1 MLRFSRRETIALA
14 AGSAVLV
21 KPALAAIVP
30 SLDAVVPSLDAIV
43 PDLDVAV
50 PDSDVVVPD
59 SDVVVPSSDAGAPPL
74 PIIAPFVQENADV
87 RDRRFGQGL
96 SADYR
101 AILPLGEQNKRV
113 WLDTKAAADGTG
125 KTAAS
130 PFKTEAKAYAAL
142 VGGDHLMIAGGS
154 ILTTPLGELKT
165 LSGRNSGTPTV
176 IQSYDRAAPTNEA
189 RYGLLTHNV
198 IYRSATPFVRA
209 TSSAAA
215 SFIAIRGMFFDHSNV
230 PDMLYVFT
238 SGVNWLLIEQ
248 CVFLGAQLA
257 LNSANGTTVHVL
269 RQVGFQGQWS
279 VSGKAQGI
287 FTASNFDTIIEDCTF
302 HHCGWK
308 MGAARGDA
316 PTVGGATMFSHG
328 LYAAVQSGGILRRC
342 VFVDPAANG
351 AQLRGNWHSHDNVFI
366 SCPLALLH
374 GGGTTYAL
382 DAPSGVM
389 ALAYRNVI
397 TVGEDINPTLP
408 RGYGITVA
416 NTRAGSV
423 VEQNLIVGPR
433 KKVSDAITA
442 IAQSG
447 AGYEPNLTRITIRRN
462 TIAWTQGGFV
472 GDGASRVFVAESANI
487 VPSDKVTFADPTF
500 DGLTMASLCG
510 FATISAFGSVMAN
523 NPVPA
528 WAMGLINNARFAYA
542 PLGLTAQAGAL
553 FEGAMLPNGSWNI
566 G

>member
-1 MLRFSRRETIALA
+1 MMKTSRREMMSLA
-14 AGSAVLV
+14 AAGILLP
-21 KPALAAIVP
+21 KPAL
-30 SLDAVVPSLDAIV
+30 
-43 PDLDVAV
+43 
-50 PDSDVVVPD
+50 
-59 SDVVVPSSDAGAPPL
+59 GALPPL
-74 PIIAPFVQENADV
+74 PLVAAYAQEAWDV

-101 AILPLGEQNKRV
+101 AILPLGAQNKRV

-130 PFKTEAKAYAAL
+130 PFKSEAKAYAAL
-142 VGGDHLMIAGGS
+142 VGGDQLMIASGS
-154 ILTTPLGELKT
+154 VITTPLGELKT

-176 IQSYDRAAPTNEA
+176 IQSYDRTAPTNET
-189 RYGLLTHNV
+189 RYGLLTNSV
-198 IYRSATPFVRA
+198 TYRSATPFVRA
-209 TSSAAA
+209 TSSASA
-215 SFIAIRGMFFDHSNV
+215 SFIAIRGIFFDHGNV

-248 CVFLGAQLA
+248 CVFMGAELA
-257 LNSANGTTVHVL
+257 LNSATGTTVHVL

-287 FTASNFDTIIEDCTF
+287 YTASNFDTIIEDCTF

-316 PTVGGATMFSHG
+316 PAAGGATMFSHSI
-328 LYAAVQSGGILRRC
+328 YAAVQSGGVVRRC
-342 VFVDPAANG
+342 VFVDPASHG

-374 GGGTTYAL
+374 GGGTTYAI

-397 TVGEDINPTLP
+397 TIGEDINPTLP

-416 NTRAGSV
+416 NTRAGSII
-423 VEQNLIVGPR
+423 EQNLIVGPR
-433 KKVSDAITA
+433 KKAVSDAISA

-472 GDGASRVFVAESANI
+472 GDGASRVFVAESGNI
-487 VPSDKVTFADPTF
+487 VPTDKVSFADPTF

-510 FATISAFGSVMAN
+510 FKTVTALGSVIAA

-528 WAMGLINNARFAYA
+528 WAMGLINHARVAYA
-542 PLGLTAQAGAL
+542 PVGLTAKAGVAL
-553 FEGAMLPNGSWNI
+553 KGATLSNGNWNNGI
-566 G
+566 T